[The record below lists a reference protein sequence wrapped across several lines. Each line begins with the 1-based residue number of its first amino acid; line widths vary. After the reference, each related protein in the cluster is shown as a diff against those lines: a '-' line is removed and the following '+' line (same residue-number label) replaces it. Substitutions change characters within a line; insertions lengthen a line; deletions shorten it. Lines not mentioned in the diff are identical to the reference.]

1 MEVTAI
7 PVNHFVGMGS

>member
-7 PVNHFVGMGS
+7 TSL